1 MMKRISM
8 YSLLCILL
16 LFFAFVGGCGGADE
30 NSESGSEGVS
40 ETVDVSEPDGQEI
53 AGLVNGFDTIDD
65 LYSIKFN
72 VGTDYPADYKG
83 EINADKNYI
92 KDGKGSLKITYR
104 SGDHPEPII
113 YCSNIR
119 NLDLSDLKSASCWV
133 YNDTAYSFAVKFN
146 LLRKNNTSKKSA
158 MFTEEYTVKSREWTL
173 LELPINN
180 IVMQYN
186 GDNVLGF
193 GVEFVC
199 RVPTPGTD
207 EPQTPFTF
215 YLDTFVLKYGAELTA
230 EDKEYKTKIDNVIEA
245 IDKLP
250 NGISERDEAQIREI
264 YDMYATL
271 PDIYK
276 GAVKNYSRYENAVS
290 KLMSELY
297 KNKKTDESS
306 PVLFTDRFFG
316 VNHFSL
322 ASTYSTTAKVEYS
335 ESVKYGSEQG
345 STAFVFDGKSASPW
359 AAWNFTTS
367 APLSSYDY
375 ISFYVKNET
384 DNDVIMFYT
393 WSNNRTIPMGDWVK
407 VEIPASAFG
416 INFNELEI
424 TGVGQTTLTGKLYFS
439 AINCYS
445 SGIDGLFENAVTS
458 YDAEGG
464 AQSETNG
471 VTTFTSAADGL
482 TIKLNKTRTDF
493 HGVINA
499 YANIYVDKYYAM
511 KVLNA
516 ARSS

>member
-1 MMKRISM
+1 MKSGEFKMMKRISM

-16 LFFAFVGGCGGADE
+16 LFFAFVGGCGSNG
-30 NSESGSEGVS
+30 NSGSGSGSES
-40 ETVDVSEPDGQEI
+40 VDVGEPDGQEI

-113 YCSNIR
+113 YCSNVK

-158 MFTEEYTVKSREWTL
+158 MFTQEYTVKSREWTL

-215 YLDTFVLKYGAELTA
+215 YLDTFVLNYGAELTA
-230 EDKEYKTKIDNVIEA
+230 EDKEYKTKIDNVIDA

-250 NGISERDEAQIREI
+250 NGISESDEAQIRGI
-264 YDMYATL
+264 YDMYVAL

-290 KLMSELY
+290 KLM
-297 KNKKTDESS
+297 
-306 PVLFTDRFFG
+306 
-316 VNHFSL
+316 
-322 ASTYSTTAKVEYS
+322 
-335 ESVKYGSEQG
+335 
-345 STAFVFDGKSASPW
+345 
-359 AAWNFTTS
+359 
-367 APLSSYDY
+367 
-375 ISFYVKNET
+375 
-384 DNDVIMFYT
+384 
-393 WSNNRTIPMGDWVK
+393 
-407 VEIPASAFG
+407 
-416 INFNELEI
+416 
-424 TGVGQTTLTGKLYFS
+424 
-439 AINCYS
+439 
-445 SGIDGLFENAVTS
+445 
-458 YDAEGG
+458 
-464 AQSETNG
+464 
-471 VTTFTSAADGL
+471 
-482 TIKLNKTRTDF
+482 
-493 HGVINA
+493 
-499 YANIYVDKYYAM
+499 
-511 KVLNA
+511 
-516 ARSS
+516 